1 MPTGVYVRSNEQKKK
16 MGERMKG
23 NQHLLGYHHTEAA
36 KIKMAQSQRGK
47 HHTEET
53 KAKIG
58 QSLKGRHLTEET
70 RAKLSQARKGKSY
83 RLGTR
88 HSAETKAAL
97 SQAATGR
104 YPSEKTRKLLSEGLV
119 TRYENPEARRK
130 LSESLRKLFADPE
143 YRERAIKVMRLGLH
157 LKPNKA
163 ELRLLYIL
171 DKYFPGEWAYVGD
184 GELIIGGKNPD
195 FANIDGKKQLI
206 ELFGSYWHD
215 IFDVA
220 KRTEHF
226 RSYGFRTVVI
236 WEDELNDETRVVRK
250 IKRFRGKGGARCHHF

>member
-1 MPTGVYVRSNEQKKK
+1 MPTGVYVRSKEHNKK
-16 MGERMKG
+16 MSERMKG
-23 NQHLLGYHHTEAA
+23 NQHLLGYHHTEKA
-36 KIKMAQSQRGK
+36 KVKMAQSQRGR

-53 KAKIG
+53 KAKIS

-70 RAKLSQARKGKSY
+70 RAKLSQVRMGKSY

-104 YPSEKTRKLLSEGLV
+104 QPSEKTRKLLSEGLV

-130 LSESLRKLFADPE
+130 LSESLRKRFADPE

-157 LKPNKA
+157 LKPNKP
-163 ELRLLYIL
+163 ELKLLSIL
-171 DKYFPGEWAYVGD
+171 NKHFPGEWAYVGD
-184 GELIIGGKNPD
+184 GQLIIGGRNPD
-195 FANIDGKKQLI
+195 FTNINGKKQLI

-220 KRTEHF
+220 ERTEHF
-226 RSYGFRTVVI
+226 RSYGFQSLII
-236 WEDELNDETRVVRK
+236 WEDELNNEVKVVKK
-250 IKRFRGKGGARCHHF
+250 IKQLLRKR